1 VPDDSPNDALRGLAN
16 LPRTDWYQK
25 VTGRAE
31 YIDDCP
37 DPLGTVFGAPVR
49 STQSHARILRIRPG
63 AALALPGVLGVF
75 DRDRLDGLDPI
86 VRIGEYAGHTRQH
99 GESADQHLLAVDKV
113 RFPGDLIGL
122 VVAEDLATARLA
134 ADLVEVDYAPL
145 PAMFSY
151 REAMAD
157 GAPLIHEDLPDNLAC
172 RGSFDWGDV
181 DAGLAGADLVVQA
194 SYYTPT
200 AFHHPMEAV
209 GSCLADFTSQGVTLW
224 LPTNKIF
231 NPVEQ
236 IVELFGV
243 AARDVRVRTPAIGG
257 AFGAKQI
264 TPAMMCALA
273 MSRRLRRPVRLVAT
287 EADSFRS
294 TARHACLFKARAGLT
309 AEGCLTAL
317 DVDLEIDT
325 GAYFTGASMVN
336 RQICISSWGCYR
348 LPAFRVRG
356 RTAYTNKVPAASF
369 RATGKTESTFGVECL
384 MDRLA
389 QRIEMSPAEFRR
401 KNVLRPGDRVADSW
415 RVDGVRTPVHA
426 PPMDTDYDE
435 LMDRAMAG
443 IGWDGKP
450 NPSAS
455 AGAGHRVRGHGLA
468 LSLRQG
474 APAGGRTYAVVA
486 LDQSGQV
493 HVHHAAPD
501 LGEGV
506 ATMLRVVAANA
517 LGIEAEHVVVE
528 PPEMTHGLK
537 FEGTA
542 AQRTT
547 IHMGN
552 AVVSACA
559 ALKDELRAVLALTS
573 GGTAQDWV
581 IEGGMARRAG
591 EAGDETFSLRD
602 IARNYGGGE
611 GGAELKGLGAFGFPR
626 SEDRAFGGL
635 GHWAPGAVAVE
646 VEVDTETGGIELV
659 AMAGAGD
666 AGRVLHRASAM
677 GQLSGGAI
685 LGAGLALSEEVV
697 YDDGKLV
704 NGDAAGYRLPSAAN
718 VPDEIPVW
726 FLERADGPGP
736 FGAKGLAQVTVPC
749 VTPAVNNAIMDAVGV
764 HLDSAPLTPEKVL
777 RALGVIGEAGS

>member
-1 VPDDSPNDALRGLAN
+1 MSTNFQDNLTA
-16 LPRTDWYQK
+16 LPRDDWFQK
-25 VTGRAE
+25 VTGQAE
-31 YIDDCP
+31 YIDDCA
-37 DPLGTVFGAPVR
+37 DPLGTVFGAPIR
-49 STQSHARILRIRPG
+49 STQSHARIVRIRPD
-63 AALALPGVLGVF
+63 AAFALPGVLGII
-75 DRDRLDGLDPI
+75 DRDHLDGLDPI
-86 VRIGEYAGHTRQH
+86 VRIGEYEGYTRQH

-113 RFPGDLIGL
+113 RFHGDLIGL
-122 VVAEDLATARLA
+122 VVAEDLGTARLA
-134 ADLVEVDYAPL
+134 AGLVEIDYEPL
-145 PAMFSY
+145 PTLFSY
-151 REAMAD
+151 HEAMAD
-157 GAPLIHEDLPDNLAC
+157 DAPLIHEDLPDNLAC
-172 RGSFDWGDV
+172 QGGFDWGDV
-181 DAGLAGADLVVQA
+181 EAGLAAANLVVAA

-200 AFHHPMEAV
+200 AFHHPMESV
-209 GSCLADFTSQGVTLW
+209 GSCLADFTAQGVTLW

-231 NPVEQ
+231 NPVQQ

-287 EADSFRS
+287 EADSFRA

-309 AEGCLTAL
+309 ADGRLTAL
-317 DVDLEIDT
+317 DVELEIDT

-369 RATGKTESTFGVECL
+369 RATGKTESTFGIECL

-389 QRIEMSPAEFRR
+389 QRIDISPVEFRR

-415 RVDGVRTPVHA
+415 RVDGVTTPVQA
-426 PPMDTDYDE
+426 PPMDADYDE
-435 LMDRAMAG
+435 LMDRAMTG

-450 NPSAS
+450 NQDKPSPQQP
-455 AGAGHRVRGHGLA
+455 GRRVRGHGVA

-474 APAGGRTYAVVA
+474 APAGGRTYAMAA
-486 LDQSGQV
+486 LDQQGLV
-493 HVHHAAPD
+493 HVYHAAPD

-517 LGIEAEHVVVE
+517 LGLDAEHVVVE
-528 PPEMTHGLK
+528 PPETTHGLK

-552 AVVSACA
+552 AVVSACE
-559 ALKDELRAVLALTS
+559 ALKDELRAVLALTN
-573 GGTAQDWV
+573 GGKAEDWV
-581 IEGGMARRAG
+581 IEHGTVRR
-591 EAGDETFSLRD
+591 GDKTLSLRD

-611 GGAELKGLGAFGFPR
+611 GGTELKGLGAFGFQR

-646 VEVDTETGGIELV
+646 VVVDTETGEIELV
-659 AMAGAGD
+659 RMAAAGD
-666 AGRVLHRASAM
+666 AGRVLHRASAT
-677 GQLSGGAI
+677 GQLSGGAV

-697 YDDGKLV
+697 YADGRLV
-704 NGDAAGYRLPSAAN
+704 NADAVGYRLVSTADVPS
-718 VPDEIPVW
+718 EIPVW
-726 FLERADGPGP
+726 FLERGDGPGP

-764 HLDSAPLTPEKVL
+764 HLDSAPLTPEKLL
-777 RALGVIGEAGS
+777 RALGLLGEAVS